1 MPSINRYIL
10 IILCSFVSLGIKAQY
25 DASFSHYFDM
35 EPSFNPAS
43 VGKYDKLN
51 INAAYA
57 MDMAGFEHNPQTMYA
72 AADIPF
78 YFMKAYNGAGVQFMN
93 DKIGLFTHKRLALQY
108 AYKHKLFKGIIS
120 IGAQVGII
128 SEDFEG
134 DKADLDETSDP
145 AFSTAQLNGN
155 GVDLALGA
163 YFVANCKTVIPSG
176 HCIVCPLGI
185 CKFNIVSLPKYT
197 YFSTAFIAALILAAI
212 PEIFFKGTEQTA
224 IRTPAAKGTT

>member
-1 MPSINRYIL
+1 
-10 IILCSFVSLGIKAQY
+10 
-25 DASFSHYFDM
+25 
-35 EPSFNPAS
+35 
-43 VGKYDKLN
+43 
-51 INAAYA
+51 
-57 MDMAGFEHNPQTMYA
+57 
-72 AADIPF
+72 
-78 YFMKAYNGAGVQFMN
+78 MN

-163 YFVANCKTVIPSG
+163 YYIRKQWYAGVSAQHINSPLIKLPIRPNRIPGAIKGAMKS
-176 HCIVCPLGI
+176 
-185 CKFNIVSLPKYT
+185 IVSQNRCWYLRANSNMAS
-197 YFSTAFIAALILAAI
+197 STPIK
-212 PEIFFKGTEQTA
+212 P
-224 IRTPAAKGTT
+224 P